1 MGMSV
6 PPIEQSFFNPNS
18 NAETVMEVAKIIQ
31 KVNHFSGGEVD
42 IDVSDAVDI
51 AMYAELEP
59 TFWNS
64 KLDPW
69 EKCILIIRL
78 LDKYF
83 FYVYSLEKDLGHLVC
98 GDSSPPTLSPTT
110 ATPTLGQS
118 TNSPS
123 PIPTASQT
131 FIVPTSA
138 KIIVVFHDSS
148 KTRVLLEGV
157 ERTLQADDEQCL
169 AALENTF
176 EALLQSAKYTTDVII
191 PSITQNTT
199 TVETT
204 VVLAVS
210 IDVECN
216 LSSQGCALR
225 AVEEVLAAIED
236 SFSSGAFDNALATN
250 LNGLTCPELTGL
262 TYQSVDSTVCKE
274 PDLCSGPDDTTSCV
288 VGTYHVA
295 LSFKFCLSSS
305 SH

>member
-31 KVNHFSGGEVD
+31 KVNYFSGGEVD

-69 EKCILIIRL
+69 EKCIQIIRL

-83 FYVYSLEKDLGHLVC
+83 FYVYALEKDLGHLVC

-118 TNSPS
+118 TNAPS
-123 PIPTASQT
+123 PIPTASPT

-138 KIIVVFHDSS
+138 IFIVVFES
-148 KTRVLLEGV
+148 KARVLEGV
-157 ERTLQADDEQCL
+157 ERTLQDDDAQCS

-176 EALLQSAKYTTDVII
+176 EYLLLQSTNYTTDVTI

-199 TVETT
+199 TGETT
-204 VVLAVS
+204 VVIAAS
-210 IDVECN
+210 IDVGCD
-216 LSSQGCALR
+216 LSSQGCALT
-225 AVEEVLAAIED
+225 AVEEVSAAIED
-236 SFSSGAFDNALATN
+236 SFSSGAFDAALATN
-250 LNGLTCPELTGL
+250 LNNLTCPELTGL
-262 TYQSVDSTVCKE
+262 TYQSVDTIVCEE
-274 PDLCSGPDDTTSCV
+274 PDLCSGPDDITSCGQ
-288 VGTYHVA
+288 VGTYLIHYVT
-295 LSFKFCLSSS
+295 FVF
-305 SH
+305 